1 MLHGVESK
9 VTSRN
14 CWLRVFMFEAVVVVK
29 SGLMVQD
36 KSLKFGVWGLVLG
49 AWGIVYRR
57 V

>member
-1 MLHGVESK
+1 
-9 VTSRN
+9 
-14 CWLRVFMFEAVVVVK
+14 MFEAVVVVK